1 MSYSGVLMRIP
12 VLLLLAGL
20 ILLSGANGSFARD
33 WIVERVAGT
42 VWSVEEGREPV
53 KLQRQMQV
61 RVGATIKTLGNG
73 RVRMVNAKNA
83 MTMSPNSLAT
93 ITRDGWLFGARTR
106 VLQEKGTIEFEVE
119 TRGRP
124 HFEVKTPYL
133 AAVVK
138 GTKFT
143 VSVTATSGTV
153 AVARGLVGVTDAKSG
168 QSADVGAGQKASA
181 SATSGGLSTSASA
194 NAEVGQSKSTDKT
207 TGKSADAGKDTGK
220 GNSSGNSGNDNG
232 NGNSGNGNGNSG
244 NGNSGKGGDK
254 GNSSGNNGD
263 GTSGNGTGTSGKGN
277 SGNGGRGR

>member
-1 MSYSGVLMRIP
+1 MRIP

-124 HFEVKTPYL
+124 QCEVKTPYL

-194 NAEVGQSKSTDKT
+194 NAEVGQSKSKSTDQT
-207 TGKSADAGKDTGK
+207 TGKSTDTDTGKDTGK
-220 GNSSGNSGNDNG
+220 GNSSGNSG

-254 GNSSGNNGD
+254 GNSSGNSGNGNSGNGN
-263 GTSGNGTGTSGKGN
+263 GTSGDGNSGKGN